1 MVLKFIFLF
10 LFLLALL
17 VLGSI
22 IFRKSILHYN
32 PRTWLITELF
42 WLSISFIAVCV
53 GLVEIQRLEQMNIYQ
68 EKEKRLMEDY
78 QEKKNLLSAQTF
90 FLKIDPK
97 LPTREAEGI
106 KWFHKMKGLL
116 DEGMNTNRWEGFLF
130 FTRSYVLKEPGCYAD
145 LHSNALEYGWP
156 EDLKLQEEDL
166 FLKDE
171 IKWVSDSLK
180 LFQKRKSELIEIKPK
195 EITNY
200 MVRYTLLVL
209 FLTGLSLKILRTISD
224 YISKTTKTKE
234 NNGNSEE
241 RKSSGKAT
249 KYFYLWQKKQKKQSR
264 VKR

>member
-1 MVLKFIFLF
+1 MVVKLIFLF
-10 LFLLALL
+10 LFLVLL
-17 VLGSI
+17 LFIGSI
-22 IFRKSILHYN
+22 VLRKSIATYN

-53 GLVEIQRLEQMNIYQ
+53 GMVEIQRLEQMNSYQ

-97 LPTREAEGI
+97 LPNREAEGI
-106 KWFHKMKGLL
+106 KWFHKMKGLF

-156 EDLKLQEEDL
+156 ADLKLQEEDL

-180 LFQKRKSELIEIKPK
+180 LFQKRKADLIQIKPK

-200 MVRYTLLVL
+200 LVRYTLLVL

-224 YISKTTKTKE
+224 YISKTKTSPLRQD
-234 NNGNSEE
+234 NSEE
-241 RKSSGKAT
+241 HKKT
-249 KYFYLWQKKQKKQSR
+249 INYFYLWQKRQKKQAR
-264 VKR
+264 LKR

>member
-1 MVLKFIFLF
+1 MAIKFIFLF
-10 LFLLALL
+10 LFLLLL
-17 VLGSI
+17 LIAGSI
-22 IFRKSILHYN
+22 VFRKSIINYN

-42 WLSISFIAVCV
+42 WLSISFLAVCV

-78 QEKKNLLSAQTF
+78 QVKKNLLSAQTF

-97 LPTREAEGI
+97 LPSREAEGI
-106 KWFHKMKGLL
+106 KWFHKMKGLF
-116 DEGMNTNRWEGFLF
+116 DEGLNTNRWEGFLF

-156 EDLKLQEEDL
+156 DDLKLKEEDL

-171 IKWVSDSLK
+171 IKWVTDSLK
-180 LFQKRKSELIEIKPK
+180 LFQQHKSDLNQSKPK

-200 MVRYTLLVL
+200 MVRYSLLVL

-224 YISKTTKTKE
+224 YISKIKRPE
-234 NNGNSEE
+234 PV
-241 RKSSGKAT
+241 SGEYDDRNTSYKRS
-249 KYFYLWQKKQKKQSR
+249 KYFYLWQKKRKKQSR
-264 VKR
+264 EKR